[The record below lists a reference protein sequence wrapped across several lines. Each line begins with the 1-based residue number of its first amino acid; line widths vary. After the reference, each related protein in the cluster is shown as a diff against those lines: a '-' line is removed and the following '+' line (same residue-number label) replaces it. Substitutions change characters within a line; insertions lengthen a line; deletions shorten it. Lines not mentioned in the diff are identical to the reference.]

1 MSIALKQGAESGA
14 TSRRWPVFLLVI
26 AHADSAL
33 GMALLRFTPVGP
45 VATAFWRLLLTL
57 PLLIRRDSAPPKA
70 EWGLICLAGLLFGLD
85 LAFWYKAIQ
94 QTSFVNATLLVN
106 LYPAL
111 VALMAWPLLNQRPSW
126 NFWAGFALTILGGLT
141 IVGLPETLS
150 GSTIGDLYALGAAL
164 VYSLYFVIVSRLST
178 QYGASATIFWT
189 NGASV
194 PWLAIIAWGFGESL
208 AIPMDWTVWPILAIA
223 AAALF
228 GQWIFTYALARV
240 PAAFAALTS
249 HLGVPFAALAGWL
262 TWGQPIG
269 IIHFIGGGLI
279 IGGLTLAKDRPP
291 AAPIERPSS

>member
-1 MSIALKQGAESGA
+1 MSIAVKEGAVARGE
-14 TSRRWPVFLLVI
+14 SRRWPVILLVI

-57 PLLIRRDSAPPKA
+57 PVLIRRDSAPPKA

-111 VALMAWPLLNQRPSW
+111 VALLAWPLLNQRPSR
-126 NFWAGFALTILGGLT
+126 NFWTGFILTIAGGLT
-141 IVGLPETLS
+141 IVGLPKEVS
-150 GSTIGDLYALGAAL
+150 GSTVGDLYALGAAL

-178 QYGASATIFWT
+178 KYGASNTLFWT

-194 PWLAIIAWGFGESL
+194 PWLAVIAWGFGESL
-208 AIPMDWTVWPILAIA
+208 AIPMDWTVWPIVAIA
-223 AAALF
+223 GAALF
-228 GQWIFTYALARV
+228 GQWIFTIALARV

-262 TWGQPIG
+262 TWGQPLG
-269 IIHFIGGGLI
+269 IAHLIGGALI
-279 IGGLTLAKDRPP
+279 IGGLTLAKDISTGR
-291 AAPIERPSS
+291 SSS